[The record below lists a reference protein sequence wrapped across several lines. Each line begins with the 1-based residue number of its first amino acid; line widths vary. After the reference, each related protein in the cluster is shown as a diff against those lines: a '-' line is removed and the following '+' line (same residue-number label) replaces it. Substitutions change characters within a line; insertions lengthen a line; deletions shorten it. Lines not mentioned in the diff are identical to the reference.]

1 MKFFALIVSRAILS
15 CIAYF
20 VENGCVVEM
29 SMIQQLL
36 CTTVRLVTL
45 RNINRPSPLWSK
57 LFSLLICFFLNVL
70 CLVLV
75 IFFKF
80 NKLCLYCNLTCF
92 RIVTDSQYS
101 YFFPLFNLIKTE
113 CFAIFEFTISAE
125 DLILGRCKA
134 WCCLGE
140 MLILTHFLFI
150 FNLVEFAASLSI
162 RGKILFCRSKI
173 QACRS

>member
-1 MKFFALIVSRAILS
+1 VKFFALIVSRAIPL
-15 CIAYF
+15 CIACF

-45 RNINRPSPLWSK
+45 RNINRPSLLWSK
-57 LFSLLICFFLNVL
+57 LFSLLICFLNL

-80 NKLCLYCNLTCF
+80 NKRCLYCNLKCF

-113 CFAIFEFTISAE
+113 CFAIFESTISAE

-134 WCCLGE
+134 WCSIGE

-150 FNLVEFAASLSI
+150 FNRVEL
-162 RGKILFCRSKI
+162 
-173 QACRS
+173 